1 MSEPRGLTALMMMS
15 PNESDAYG
23 DHDEGENDNND
34 NVSQHVM
41 MHPSSSSFHRDDGD
55 DDELQEENVP
65 LHALYMPE
73 SRSFLEGGGVV
84 DLERVAMNVSSSGR
98 RSELPRRGW
107 YAHVGN
113 ASFSPKYIVAL
124 LSALVVI
131 LACALVAQHQQ
142 QQKCSFTAQEEK
154 PRKKQTRPVVLLIST
169 DGFRWDY
176 YRRAP
181 QGGALRRL
189 LRDGTSAEFM
199 KPVFPSKTFPNHYS
213 IVTGLYPSWHGVVA
227 NSFYEPN
234 LDEHFTMRNKNPDMW
249 LGEPLWQSAV
259 REGMNAATFF
269 WPGAEVQKNRW
280 TCPRKYCPRYD
291 GSVPYSERVDAV
303 LRWLDEPV
311 DTRPQFLTLYF
322 EEPDHTGHEK
332 GPDSA
337 DVAEAL
343 AKVDAA

>member
-1 MSEPRGLTALMMMS
+1 
-15 PNESDAYG
+15 
-23 DHDEGENDNND
+23 
-34 NVSQHVM
+34 
-41 MHPSSSSFHRDDGD
+41 
-55 DDELQEENVP
+55 
-65 LHALYMPE
+65 
-73 SRSFLEGGGVV
+73 
-84 DLERVAMNVSSSGR
+84 
-98 RSELPRRGW
+98 
-107 YAHVGN
+107 
-113 ASFSPKYIVAL
+113 
-124 LSALVVI
+124 
-131 LACALVAQHQQ
+131 
-142 QQKCSFTAQEEK
+142 
-154 PRKKQTRPVVLLIST
+154 
-169 DGFRWDY
+169 
-176 YRRAP
+176 
-181 QGGALRRL
+181 
-189 LRDGTSAEFM
+189 M

-269 WPGAEVQKNRW
+269 WPGAEVQKNGW

-337 DVAEAL
+337 DVAEARGLLDGDDAIHVIHVGDHGMAGVGGECRYVPVDEIAPNFNASWFEAAHVGYGHLGGNAPLLRVRPPTAKDADVAYTQL
-343 AKVDAA
+343 AGAMHVANARVRVYKESQLAGAPFPLLECT